1 MATMARRFLLPRGW
15 LGTVRL
21 LACPWLGRQHLS
33 RLLAAGSEEH
43 LPEALD
49 GGVAILQQMGQ
60 IGERL
65 QRRFKLEI
73 VLGSQRCLAGAL
85 QPSLEFLQVQFQRL
99 EGWLHR
105 TSASRWRKTWTRG
118 NTHTCLIGR
127 LGLLLGAAF
136 PRPVVWPTRIQLAA
150 REQGPRNRSG
160 STKASSTETACP

>member
-99 EGWLHR
+99 EGV
-105 TSASRWRKTWTRG
+105 
-118 NTHTCLIGR
+118 
-127 LGLLLGAAF
+127 
-136 PRPVVWPTRIQLAA
+136 RPPS
-150 REQGPRNRSG
+150 SG
-160 STKASSTETACP
+160 SRLPKALSKG